1 MQAREHKVMDR
12 AAMIEAASW
21 SLRQQMRMT
30 RDRPRSK
37 GSLHDV
43 RDPSASALPGAG
55 VNGASETIPP
65 ESSRRRIHS
74 AENKHRVISAVRDV
88 PETQSAS
95 TPTLESYVAEEETT
109 VPSTSGLGLEDVPSL
124 GELKRPMSR
133 KKVPSASAAAGLG
146 ACSNPVKM
154 TDAFEQ
160 RKMRQPI
167 PIESWGPRPPSRG
180 VAHRL
185 PPKGTLLDVSLL
197 VAPVVDEERGD
208 SKLIASGAN
217 RSRSEGAVSSAVGRP
232 GSKAGTESVPSSTWA
247 AARYTPAQ
255 GLSELRRG
263 RKGKDWGAPEELG
276 IFGVSGTRSPTHGQ
290 QLTKSLSGVFDHH
303 SSEFR
308 DAMAR
313 QAASHTASWA
323 SHVDTAGTLEVSGC
337 GLGTEKGLWLL
348 SNCSP
353 VGSVG
358 PQPLPLRKCRHPEAV
373 SVEDVEA
380 DQDFGGLRPGAFRRD
395 TPPQVIVTRSSQPK
409 KDRGDA
415 RRLRDKGNPGTPTVP
430 DSRGR
435 DERSLRSRQS
445 SIPFP
450 TSLDVDFLSLF
461 AS

>member
-37 GSLHDV
+37 GSLHD
-43 RDPSASALPGAG
+43 RDPSASTLPGTG
-55 VNGASETIPP
+55 VNGATEHIQPDTTSQ
-65 ESSRRRIHS
+65 RRIHS
-74 AENKHRVISAVRDV
+74 AENKHRVVSAVRDV
-88 PETQSAS
+88 SETQSAS
-95 TPTLESYVAEEETT
+95 TPTLESYPVEDETGQT
-109 VPSTSGLGLEDVPSL
+109 VPSTPGPGLEDVPPL

-180 VAHRL
+180 VAHRI

-197 VAPVVDEERGD
+197 VAPDEERGE
-208 SKLIASGAN
+208 SKLIASGAS

-232 GSKAGTESVPSSTWA
+232 GSKAGSESVPSSTWA

-263 RKGKDWGAPEELG
+263 RKGKEWGAPEELG

-313 QAASHTASWA
+313 QAASHTGSWA
-323 SHVDTAGTLEVSGC
+323 SHVDSAGTLEVSGC
-337 GLGTEKGLWLL
+337 GFGTDKGLWLL
-348 SNCSP
+348 S
-353 VGSVG
+353 G

-380 DQDFGGLRPGAFRRD
+380 DQDFGLRSGAFRRD

-409 KDRGDA
+409 KDRGDM
-415 RRLRDKGNPGTPTVP
+415 RRLRDKGNPGTPTVA
-430 DSRGR
+430 DSHGR
-435 DERSLRSRQS
+435 DERGMRSRQS
-445 SIPFP
+445 SIPFS